1 MGMLSMENLL
11 ALLTLTLLEIV
22 LGIDNI
28 VVLAIVTGKL
38 ERSRQPLARRLG
50 LTMAMFMR
58 IALLLSLSWLMGLT
72 RPLINVATVHLS
84 ARDLILIAGGL
95 FLIWK
100 AVSEIHEKLE
110 GDEESGVSAR
120 SATSVKTAVFQIM
133 VLDIIFSLD
142 SVITAIGMAN
152 RVAVMVVAIVLAV
165 GVMMLFVGRISH
177 VIEKHPTI
185 KVLALAFLLLIGFV
199 LVAEG
204 FGKHVEKGYIY
215 FAMGFALVVEILN
228 TRIRRK
234 TTARSEEVSEP

>member
-1 MGMLSMENLL
+1 MGFLTPENML

-38 ERSRQPLARRLG
+38 PRDRQPLARRLG
-50 LTMAMFMR
+50 LSMAMLMR
-58 IALLLSLSWLMGLT
+58 IGLLLSLSWLMHLT
-72 RPLINVATVHLS
+72 RPLVNLGTIHLS

-100 AVSEIHEKLE
+100 AVSEIHEKME
-110 GDEESGVSAR
+110 GEEESGISTRAV
-120 SATSVKTAVFQIM
+120 TSVGMAVLQIM

-152 RVAVMVVAIVLAV
+152 HIGVMVTAIVLAV

-185 KVLALAFLLLIGFV
+185 KVLALSFLLLIGFV

-215 FAMGFALVVEILN
+215 FSMGFALLVETLN
-228 TRIRRK
+228 LRIHRRS
-234 TTARSEEVSEP
+234 ASPPEEPSEP